1 MKKIMLVVVAFV
13 GMCFASCGN
22 KANGNAEAVDS
33 IVVDSIEAVRILA
46 GDSIIVT
53 DSLIAE

>member
-1 MKKIMLVVVAFV
+1 MKKIMLVAVAFV

-33 IVVDSIEAVRILA
+33 TVVDSIEVVDSLA
-46 GDSIIVT
+46 GDSIIAT
-53 DSLIAE
+53 DSLVAE